1 MGYDLAKISQIES
14 NQSDAA
20 VKLRGR
26 DRKTT
31 FEENG
36 KQPANFLKTVPFYT
50 RVFSCLWGKTFNGQD
65 RRFLQISY

>member
-1 MGYDLAKISQIES
+1 MGYDLTKISQIES

-36 KQPANFLKTVPFYT
+36 KQPANFFKNSSVLHPCFLL
-50 RVFSCLWGKTFNGQD
+50 FMGKD
-65 RRFLQISY
+65 V